1 MVVRVDGK
9 DYAVQRARGSKANVR
24 LADGSNHQCKRIY
37 RPGTHRL
44 ETDLEM
50 QTRVQE
56 RVTKLNAG
64 QERAQPLSARL
75 TLGSPAPSASA
86 STILTT

>member
-9 DYAVQRARGSKANVR
+9 DYVVKRPHGSHADVLLAN
-24 LADGSNHQCKRIY
+24 GSTHTYKRQY
-37 RPGTHRL
+37 RPVTHRL

-56 RVTKLNAG
+56 LVTKLNAG
-64 QERAQPLSARL
+64 QERAQPPFARL
-75 TLGSPAPSASA
+75 TLG
-86 STILTT
+86 